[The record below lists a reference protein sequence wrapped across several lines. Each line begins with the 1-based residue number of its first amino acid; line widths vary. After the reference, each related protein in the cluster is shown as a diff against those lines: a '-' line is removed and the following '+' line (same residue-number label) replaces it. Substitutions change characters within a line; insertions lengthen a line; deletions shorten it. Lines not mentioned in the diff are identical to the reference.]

1 MNVKEHELAISSSQF
16 KSKLT
21 DRDLLL
27 LESICTETYNF
38 RVQECQFDSLTS
50 AIQISLAAQV
60 KHFVSEAHHGL
71 VDKFGLYSA
80 VSYLVQDFL
89 DTSRQMYDE
98 SKDLENEDEYL
109 AVMSKNIND
118 SEDLLNRL
126 HDVIYS

>member
-1 MNVKEHELAISSSQF
+1 MNVKEHELTISSSQF

-27 LESICTETYNF
+27 LEAICTETYNF
-38 RVQECQFDSLTS
+38 RAQECQFDSLTS
-50 AIQISLAAQV
+50 AIQISSAAQV

-71 VDKFGLYSA
+71 VNKFELYSA

-109 AVMSKNIND
+109 AVMAKNIND

-126 HDVIYS
+126 HDAIYS